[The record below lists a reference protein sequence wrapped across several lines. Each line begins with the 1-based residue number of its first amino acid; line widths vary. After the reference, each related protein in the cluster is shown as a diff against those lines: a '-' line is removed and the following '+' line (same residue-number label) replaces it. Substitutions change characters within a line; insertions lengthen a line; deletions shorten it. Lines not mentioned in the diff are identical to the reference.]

1 MIRFLSFTSGSCGNC
16 SFLMYEPEDGGRP
29 YGILIDAGV
38 SLRRMNA
45 ILRSNNLSFD
55 AIDAVL
61 ITHDHGDH
69 IRNLGSYCK
78 KLGVPVWATV
88 SVHDALSHH
97 FLTRG
102 QIASCRRDF
111 VPGEDNEVAPGF
123 SVRYFVVPHDATETV
138 GFRIEMPDGH
148 RFVLMTDLGHVTPEA
163 MAFAAEADT
172 LVIESNYDVD
182 MLMGGDYP
190 YVLKMRIARGAHL
203 SNDACAAAVRKAWH
217 PGLRNLFLCHLS
229 GNNNTPSLALSAT
242 REALAGIGVDP
253 ASVRLRVLPR
263 AEATPLLTL

>member
-16 SFLMYEPEDGGRP
+16 SYLGYEPEDGGRP
-29 YGILIDAGV
+29 YGILIDAGI

-45 ILRSNNLSFD
+45 IFRSHNLSFES
-55 AIDAVL
+55 IDAVL

-78 KLGVPVWATV
+78 KLSLPVWATTDL
-88 SVHDALSHH
+88 HDALSHH
-97 FLTRG
+97 YLTRDY
-102 QIASCRRDF
+102 IAPCRRDF
-111 VPGEDNEVAPGF
+111 VPGEENEVAPGI

-163 MAFAAEADT
+163 MAFAREAET

-182 MLMGGDYP
+182 MLFGGDYP
-190 YVLKMRIARGAHL
+190 YVLKMRIAQTAHL
-203 SNDACAAAVRKAWH
+203 SNDACAEAVRKAWH

-229 GNNNTPSLALSAT
+229 GNNNTPSLALAAT
-242 REALAGIGVDP
+242 RAALEGIGVDP

-263 AEATPLLTL
+263 AEATPLLNL